1 MAFEMPPEPEIDT
14 SRAGALSIS
23 FEVLHGIMRFPPT
36 VRIASVDIDGP
47 LGSIVLRLEGE
58 PMPLV
63 EDGADM
69 RTVNLVCHEVRD
81 AGGQRSVYLE
91 WSHRPGRWLLHGPE
105 PEPCR

>member
-63 EDGADM
+63 A
-69 RTVNLVCHEVRD
+69 R
-81 AGGQRSVYLE
+81 QRS
-91 WSHRPGRWLLHGPE
+91 WSPFISKVTLIVSVPAVTPE
-105 PEPCR
+105 